1 MTLFEQVAELKAVI
15 KTRSS
20 TSRSRR
26 GPASAD
32 AELAGPRAGRWRR
45 LDARGRLRL
54 IAAALTLKPF

>member
-20 TSRSRR
+20 TSRSRL
-26 GPASAD
+26 GPTSAD
-32 AELAGPRAGRWRR
+32 AELDGPRAGRWRR
-45 LDARGRLRL
+45 LDTRGRLRL